1 MLECYN
7 WLFCNLIG
15 DNRFSVILNKS
26 MMLSRPDPLPF
37 YERVWLRQTII
48 ILARPSWSVAV
59 RTEPAVEYNI
69 GDCIIAA
76 TGVDLDLATTGPKRK
91 SGYNI
96 RMCIYMSSCMHGW
109 LV

>member
-15 DNRFSVILNKS
+15 DNRFSVILHKS

-37 YERVWLRQTII
+37 YERVWLRQTMVVCGGRRYRR
-48 ILARPSWSVAV
+48 ATHKTEVDEREKESVE
-59 RTEPAVEYNI
+59 RGMHTLSST
-69 GDCIIAA
+69 GKDC
-76 TGVDLDLATTGPKRK
+76 G
-91 SGYNI
+91 
-96 RMCIYMSSCMHGW
+96 H